1 MKPGTPTSQRSGE
14 FVLTI
19 LVALAA
25 LPVLAFGMWRLIES
39 PLDSDY
45 ILFAIVTVLVAS
57 RLNVGVADAP
67 KTLTVSDC
75 FLLVS
80 LVLYGLWPTVLLAA
94 VEAAFAALHYKDKR
108 RLIPFDAGRKVLF
121 VFISG
126 IVAQVLFGELGH
138 TGLSTVVMFAAVG
151 LTTLIYC
158 LLSAAIS
165 SIAETPQSHPI
176 DPRNRSESVLQWSM
190 SCLATAAAAGLII
203 KLISVVSLYPF
214 IVGFPII
221 AFTYLMYRPNPEQI
235 EPTESRHSEV
245 YDPHGVM
252 EALAFAVDS
261 KEPDSRPHVRRV
273 QIYSAGVAKFL
284 GLSEPEFEALN
295 AAAILHD
302 IGKVAVPDYILNK
315 PGPLTPSEF
324 ERMKLHTVIGAGIVE
339 KAALP
344 YPVVPIIRHHHE
356 RWDGRGYPD
365 GLKGDEIPIT
375 ARILTVVDCYDAL
388 REPGQHGEDRTRQE
402 ALSILRGES
411 GRVFD
416 PEVVRIFM
424 EHLAEFEAD
433 VRWQQVDFQAST
445 SRRLDLDRRR
455 PRPEPEPRSGRDR
468 GREAHH
474 ELTALY
480 DIARTVAMLDFK
492 DAFAVLSSRLEDTIG
507 CTTSAVYLLRPG
519 SDSIEAAFVGGQNWR
534 KLKGRKMAPGAGI
547 TGWVIANG
555 HSMHNCDPA
564 LDIDALEVEIHDRYL
579 TATVIPLLMQGDT
592 TAALAVYSA
601 EIPTFA
607 PEHLR
612 LIEAVAKLTS
622 DSLSNAV
629 RRDSN
634 EGAALIDPITTLPN
648 ARALRCRF
656 EEELDRARRHKD
668 TFALLMMDLDGFGA
682 VNEHFGHQAGDM
694 IIRQMAAFLVSL
706 IRSGDFICR
715 YGSDEFVAVV
725 QASPD
730 EIVEMARRIQ
740 RAVDRKDFGPA
751 GASLFIGVSIGGA
764 CFGAS
769 GSTFDEVLLE
779 ADRAMRADKQRRKTL
794 MSDSAGT
801 AEQAN
806 DRYRVM

>member
-1 MKPGTPTSQRSGE
+1 MKSGTPTSKRSAE

-19 LVALAA
+19 LVSIAA
-25 LPVLAFGMWRLIES
+25 LPVLGYALWRLIDS

-45 ILFAIVTVLVAS
+45 LLFGIVTVLVAS
-57 RLNVGVADAP
+57 RLNVGAANGP

-75 FLLVS
+75 FILVS
-80 LVLYGLWPTVLLAA
+80 LLLYGIWPAVLLAA
-94 VEAAFAALHYKDKR
+94 IEAAFAVLHYKDR
-108 RLIPFDAGRKVLF
+108 RKLIPFEAGRKVLF
-121 VFISG
+121 VFVSG
-126 IVAQVLFGELGH
+126 LVAQVLFGTLGH
-138 TGLSTVVMFAAVG
+138 TGLSMPLMFGAAG

-158 LLSAAIS
+158 VLSAVMS
-165 SIAETPQSHPI
+165 NIAEPAEHQPPALVSG
-176 DPRNRSESVLQWSM
+176 SESVLWWSI
-190 SCLATAAAAGLII
+190 SWLATAAAVGLIVT
-203 KLISVVSLYPF
+203 LISVVSLYPF
-214 IVGFPII
+214 IVGVPII
-221 AFTYLMYRPNPEQI
+221 AFTYLMYRPSTDQVEQI
-235 EPTESRHSEV
+235 EERHYEAH
-245 YDPHGVM
+245 DGLAAM
-252 EALAFAVDS
+252 EALAAAIDC
-261 KEPDSRPHVRRV
+261 KEPYSRQHVRRV
-273 QIYSAGVAKFL
+273 QIYSAGVATFL
-284 GLSEPEFEALN
+284 GLSEPEIEALH
-295 AAAILHD
+295 AAAVLHD
-302 IGKVAVPDYILNK
+302 IGKFAVPDYILNK
-315 PGPLTPSEF
+315 PGPLTPSEL
-324 ERMKLHTVIGAGIVE
+324 ERMRLHTVIGADIIE

-344 YPVVPIIRHHHE
+344 YPVVPIVRHHHE

-365 GLKGDEIPIT
+365 GLKGDEIPVT
-375 ARILTVVDCYDAL
+375 ARILTAVDCYDTL

-402 ALSILRGES
+402 ALSILKAES

-416 PEVVRIFM
+416 PEVVRIFL
-424 EHLAEFEAD
+424 EHLTEFEAD
-433 VRWQQVDFQAST
+433 IRWQQVDFQAST
-445 SRRLDLDRRR
+445 SRRLVLDRRR
-455 PRPEPEPRSGRDR
+455 PRPDPEPRSGRDR
-468 GREAHH
+468 GRAAHH

-492 DAFAVLSSRLEDTIG
+492 DAFAVLSSRLEEAIG

-534 KLKGRKMAPGAGI
+534 KLKGKKMAPGAGI

-564 LDIDALEVEIHDRYL
+564 VDFDALDVEMQDRYL
-579 TATVIPLLMQGDT
+579 TATAIPLLMQGET
-592 TAALAVYSA
+592 AAALAVYSA
-601 EIPTFA
+601 EIPAFE

-629 RRDSN
+629 RRESN
-634 EGAALIDPITTLPN
+634 EATALNDPITTLPN

-656 EEELDRARRHKD
+656 EEELDRARRHND

-682 VNEHFGHQAGDM
+682 VNEHYGHQAGDM
-694 IIRQMAAFLVSL
+694 IMRQMAAFLVSL
-706 IRSGDFICR
+706 IRSGDFIGR

-764 CFGAS
+764 CFGAN

-794 MSDSAGT
+794 MSDSAGA
-801 AEQAN
+801 AEQTS